1 MSYFFRVFPV
11 SFCTFHLSCAVI
23 YDIIKLERG
32 WKIKP
37 SGGERNAFMARLHC
51 LPPNRADCTAVLH
64 AVFGRSDRRLCAAS
78 ARRRP
83 HSALHFALVLQ
94 EEDGVRILL
103 LYDPISQG
111 FRCAVSLS
119 SDPAQVLYSPSVHFN
134 ITPGHPLTIRY
145 PDAEQEED
153 LQEDVPAVDTEES
166 LLPVEVCITPRVLT
180 TSRTSQYTSES
191 FVQEWHVRWKELED
205 GVVWA

>member
-1 MSYFFRVFPV
+1 MGFGFCCFP
-11 SFCTFHLSCAVI
+11 
-23 YDIIKLERG
+23 
-32 WKIKP
+32 
-37 SGGERNAFMARLHC
+37 N
-51 LPPNRADCTAVLH
+51 
-64 AVFGRSDRRLCAAS
+64 
-78 ARRRP
+78 
-83 HSALHFALVLQ
+83 
-94 EEDGVRILL
+94 
-103 LYDPISQG
+103 PISQG

-180 TSRTSQYTSES
+180 TSRTSQYTGES
-191 FVQEWHVRWKELED
+191 FVRTVAMCAWKELED